1 MIIKQQCTQNFTIVP
16 NSILRNSNLSLQAIG
31 LCAYILS
38 LPKEW
43 KINIE
48 QICLSLDISKNTAYK
63 YLKELI
69 QTGILKK
76 ARLKDEEG
84 RFTNEAIYFI
94 QNNGENELEKTQEN
108 TTKPLPKICEM
119 VSVDKTSQKA
129 LKSDIPTTSQNL
141 NAINKDSKDKKRES
155 KNKPKSHFYILQ
167 SLDQKR
173 LFSLCFARESKN
185 TQLDTSSLNLQEKVA
200 FERFIA
206 YRKQKHRLTPATQ
219 QAILERFLK
228 AKALGISSQ
237 EIEKAVEKSIM
248 QGWQGIFFKQNKAF
262 LKANTNK
269 SPQAISDEILRA
281 ILSEYPHFDF
291 SNVGAFLDTHLLQGR
306 KVKYENALFC
316 WADKEVAAQ

>member
-48 QICLSLDISKNTAYK
+48 QICLNLDISKNTAYK

-69 QTGILKK
+69 QAGILKK

-94 QNNGENELEKTQEN
+94 QNNGENELEKPQEN

-173 LFSLCFARESKN
+173 LFSLCFAREPKN

-206 YRKQKHRLTPATQ
+206 YRKQKHRLTLATQ

-228 AKALGISSQ
+228 AKALGITPQ

-248 QGWQGIFFKQNKAF
+248 QGWQGIFFKQDSKA
-262 LKANTNK
+262 LKANK

-291 SNVGAFLDTHLLQGR
+291 SNMGEFLSQNLIQGR
-306 KVKYENALFC
+306 KVKYENSLFC
-316 WADKEVAAQ
+316 YTDTKAEAQ

>member
-16 NSILRNSNLSLQAIG
+16 NSILRDSNLSLQAIG

-48 QICLSLDISKNTAYK
+48 QICLNLDISKNTAYK

-69 QTGILKK
+69 EAGVIKK

-94 QNNGENELEKTQEN
+94 CNDDKNELEKTQEKY
-108 TTKPLPKICEM
+108 TKPLPKICEM
-119 VSVDKTSQKA
+119 VSRDKTSQKA

-155 KNKPKSHFYILQ
+155 KNKPKSQFYILQ

-173 LFSLCFARESKN
+173 LFSLCFAREPKT

-228 AKALGISSQ
+228 AKALGITPQ
-237 EIEKAVEKSIM
+237 EIEKAVDKSIM
-248 QGWQGIFFKQNKAF
+248 QGWQGIFFKHNKH
-262 LKANTNK
+262 LKGNTQ
-269 SPQAISDEILRA
+269 SPQAISDEILKS
-281 ILSEYPHFDF
+281 LLKQYPYFDF
-291 SNVGAFLDTHLLQGR
+291 SNVGEFLSQNLIQGR
-306 KVKYENALFC
+306 KVKYENSLFC
-316 WADKEVAAQ
+316 YADTKVEAQ

>member
-69 QTGILKK
+69 QAGILKK

-94 QNNGENELEKTQEN
+94 CNDDDENELEKMQKNYTN
-108 TTKPLPKICEM
+108 PLPKICEM
-119 VSVDKTSQKA
+119 VHRDKTSPKA
-129 LKSDIPTTSQNL
+129 LKSDTPTTSQNL
-141 NAINKDSKDKKRES
+141 NTINKDSKDKKRES

-173 LFSLCFARESKN
+173 LFSLCFAKEPKT

-237 EIEKAVEKSIM
+237 EIEKAVDKSIM
-248 QGWQGIFFKQNKAF
+248 QGWQGIFFKQDNKAF
-262 LKANTNK
+262 QAKK
-269 SPQAISDEILRA
+269 SPQVISDEILRA

-291 SNVGAFLDTHLLQGR
+291 SNVGEFLSQNLIQGR
-306 KVKYENALFC
+306 KVKYENSLFC
-316 WADKEVAAQ
+316 YADTKVAAQ

>member
-1 MIIKQQCTQNFTIVP
+1 MIIKQQYTQNFTIVP

-43 KINIE
+43 KINIQ

-173 LFSLCFARESKN
+173 LFSLCFAREPKN

>member
-48 QICLSLDISKNTAYK
+48 QICLNLDISKNTAYK

-69 QTGILKK
+69 QAGILKK

-94 QNNGENELEKTQEN
+94 CNDDKSELEKTQKKYTN
-108 TTKPLPKICEM
+108 PLPKICEM
-119 VSVDKTSQKA
+119 VSVDKTSPKA

-173 LFSLCFARESKN
+173 LFSLCFAKEPKT
-185 TQLDTSSLNLQEKVA
+185 TQLDTSKLSLQEKVA

-228 AKALGISSQ
+228 AKALGITPQ

-248 QGWQGIFFKQNKAF
+248 QGWQGIFFKQDSKA
-262 LKANTNK
+262 LKANK

-291 SNVGAFLDTHLLQGR
+291 SNVGEFLSQNLIQGR
-306 KVKYENALFC
+306 KVKYENSLFC
-316 WADKEVAAQ
+316 YMDTKAEAQ